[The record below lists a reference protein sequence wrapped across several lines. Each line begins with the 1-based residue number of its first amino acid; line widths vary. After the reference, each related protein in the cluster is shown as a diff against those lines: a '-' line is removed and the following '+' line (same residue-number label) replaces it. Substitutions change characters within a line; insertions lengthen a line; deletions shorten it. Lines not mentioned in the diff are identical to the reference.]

1 MSIWGNKSPFTKLVS
16 TQPDLQQIPRQT
28 ILTCGIH
35 SAALC
40 VPVITIEGMKLHDLY
55 LLWHSQ
61 HLIVFLLLL
70 LVFCSNAFSYT
81 NFYYTVEETL

>member
-1 MSIWGNKSPFTKLVS
+1 MSIWGNKSPFTKLIS
-16 TQPDLQQIPRQT
+16 TQSDLQQIPRQT

-55 LLWHSQ
+55 LL
-61 HLIVFLLLL
+61 
-70 LVFCSNAFSYT
+70 
-81 NFYYTVEETL
+81 